1 MKVFNFLVSLIS
13 RGVGVASKIES
24 FKFFSGRGCTK
35 CPNLKMEAKK
45 LTKNDS
51 HLEIQVAG
59 KRKNDKKIL

>member
-1 MKVFNFLVSLIS
+1 MKVFNFLVPLIS

-24 FKFFSGRGCTK
+24 FKFFSGPGYTK
-35 CPNLKMEAKK
+35 RPNLKMEAKK
-45 LTKNDS
+45 LTKNDG